1 MFPEFPITNHNQAP
15 FAAPRT
21 LGSFLDPT
29 SSIILNAVYVGSM
42 YFTPYQYH
50 TTKKKQTY
58 CIVSILFYN
67 HVKPICRS
75 DLCEATNPFL
85 SQQRMIANRGS
96 ESDWKLG
103 SAPRLSRQGHAVLVL
118 NQQVLAKH
126 NLNTHQAPF
135 FCIGE
140 SYSSHVPSKLH
151 DPDYF
156 VLWIQQATRTPNTR
170 MRRHAVPSVGKLRPK
185 SKSGGSCGSGSLVDL
200 Q

>member
-1 MFPEFPITNHNQAP
+1 
-15 FAAPRT
+15 
-21 LGSFLDPT
+21 
-29 SSIILNAVYVGSM
+29 M

-103 SAPRLSRQGHAVLVL
+103 SAPRLSKQGHAVLVL

-135 FCIGE
+135 FCVGE
-140 SYSSHVPSKLH
+140 SYSSHVPSKHAWSRLLCSM
-151 DPDYF
+151 DSTGFAPK
-156 VLWIQQATRTPNTR
+156 VCTTRTPNTR

-200 Q
+200 QWKEKNAALEILHFLCFRFPLIKATL